1 MSNLVKTGVG
11 LITSEN
17 ANWLYKQGVIT
28 REGFI
33 KHNLVEGISG
43 KKVQLYSYFRW
54 IIDDIKE
61 KIPTAPKQA
70 NIEIDDLIDIMRT
83 GEINKPYKVG
93 DDEYHYMAKY
103 PKVENI
109 YLPAKKIII
118 EHQPTSKGRD
128 IKFIDFDEDLI

>member
-1 MSNLVKTGVG
+1 MTIL
-11 LITSEN
+11 
-17 ANWLYKQGVIT
+17 
-28 REGFI
+28 
-33 KHNLVEGISG
+33 
-43 KKVQLYSYFRW
+43 KK
-54 IIDDIKE
+54 

-93 DDEYHYMAKY
+93 NDEYHYMAKY

-118 EHQPTSKGRD
+118 EHQPTSKGKGHKVYR
-128 IKFIDFDEDLI
+128 F